1 MIKIGIGYI
10 KKKGKNKIEWLYD
23 ELYSQS
29 TTEDDEELKLFQQEL
44 DLLNYE
50 EVRVNQALIEARRM
64 FEHITENEEF
74 EKLGYVTFED
84 IKSLTN
90 GSEVNL
96 IAIKAPPNTSLDIP
110 DPEQID
116 SIHNEVR
123 KVNQYDYIKKLNINT
138 IYKNL

>member
-1 MIKIGIGYI
+1 M
-10 KKKGKNKIEWLYD
+10 YD

-29 TTEDDEELKLFQQEL
+29 TTEDEEELKMFQQEL

-50 EVRVNQALIEARRM
+50 EVRVNQSLIEARKM
-64 FEHITENEEF
+64 FEQMTENEEF

-110 DPEQID
+110 DPEQVD

-123 KVNQYDYIKKLNINT
+123 KV
-138 IYKNL
+138 

>member
-1 MIKIGIGYI
+1 M
-10 KKKGKNKIEWLYD
+10 
-23 ELYSQS
+23 
-29 TTEDDEELKLFQQEL
+29 
-44 DLLNYE
+44 DLLSYE

-64 FEHITENEEF
+64 FEHMTENDEF

-96 IAIKAPPNTSLDIP
+96 IAIKAPPNTSLEFP

-123 KVNQYDYIKKLNINT
+123 KVNKHLNIQYLINKRLKVKSRKLILT
-138 IYKNL
+138 LHADFYVNFYNLYIEIFS

>member
-1 MIKIGIGYI
+1 
-10 KKKGKNKIEWLYD
+10 LYD
-23 ELYSQS
+23 ELYSHLAE
-29 TTEDDEELKLFQQEL
+29 EDDEELKMYKQEL

-50 EVRVNQALIEARRM
+50 EVRVNLALIEARRM

-90 GSEVNL
+90 CSEVNL

-110 DPEQID
+110 DPEHIVG
-116 SIHNEVR
+116 IHNEVQ
-123 KVNQYDYIKKLNINT
+123 KVNLKSFVQSFYIT
-138 IYKNL
+138 IKFLKIVSNA

>member
-1 MIKIGIGYI
+1 
-10 KKKGKNKIEWLYD
+10 
-23 ELYSQS
+23 
-29 TTEDDEELKLFQQEL
+29 LKTFQQEL
-44 DLLNYE
+44 DLLSYE

-64 FEHITENEEF
+64 FEHMTENDEF

-96 IAIKAPPNTSLDIP
+96 IAIKAPPNTSLEFP

-123 KVNQYDYIKKLNINT
+123 KVNKHLNIQYLINKRLKVKSRKLILT
-138 IYKNL
+138 LHADFYVNFYNLYIEIFS

>member
-1 MIKIGIGYI
+1 MCIYNYVCSLLKKLGIGYI

-23 ELYSQS
+23 ELYNQS
-29 TTEDDEELKLFQQEL
+29 TVEDDEELKMYQQEL

-50 EVRVNQALIEARRM
+50 ESKVNQALIEARRM
-64 FEHITENEEF
+64 FEHMTENEEF

-96 IAIKAPPNTSLDIP
+96 IAIKAPPDASLDIP
-110 DPEQID
+110 DPDQIV
-116 SIHNEVR
+116 SIHNEVK
-123 KVNQYDYIKKLNINT
+123 KVN
-138 IYKNL
+138 